1 MRKWWERSEPV
12 RSLLTAALVLLSAN
26 GALADAPSGQDH
38 KSGRRWYDPR
48 RYVDRYQQFAD
59 DVRRVEIVEMLWALA
74 HGQPPDAGK
83 GWFHDGQSR
92 YGWKWLADRYD
103 ANGDGEITA
112 EEFPLQSRDLL
123 ARLDRDED
131 GKIKADDFDWST
143 KSPYVQQM
151 TQTRRL
157 FGPIDAD
164 RNGHVT
170 KDEWRDFFERAAL
183 DADSITPADLQA
195 ALFPTQRAQPDDDP
209 SPIGLLRGFVS
220 GELGAIP
227 EGPALGGRA
236 PDFELPDEKHER
248 RIRLSNLYPKKPVV
262 LIFGSFT

>member
-1 MRKWWERSEPV
+1 V
-12 RSLLTAALVLLSAN
+12 IAAALVLLSAH
-26 GALADAPSGQDH
+26 GALADSLVENHNKHRP
-38 KSGRRWYDPR
+38 RWYDPR
-48 RYVDRYQQFAD
+48 RYVDRCQRFAE

-83 GWFHDGQSR
+83 GWFHDGQGR
-92 YGWKWLADRYD
+92 YDWKWLADRYD
-103 ANGDGEITA
+103 ADGDGQITA
-112 EEFPLQSRDLL
+112 EEFPPETRDLL
-123 ARLDRDED
+123 ARLDRDEN

-151 TQTRRL
+151 TQARRL

-170 KDEWRDFFERAAL
+170 KDEWRDFFNRAAL

-195 ALFPTQRAQPDDDP
+195 ALFPPQPAQSDDDP
-209 SPIGLLRGFVS
+209 SPIGLLRGFVT
-220 GELGAIP
+220 GELGAIA

-236 PDFELPDEKHER
+236 PDFELDDQQHER
-248 RIRLSNLYPKKPVV
+248 RIRLSNLYAKKPVV
-262 LIFGSFT
+262 VIFGSFT